1 MTCQC
6 RSMSRTLDASRTQR
20 LVSHAHG
27 HSGSNQK
34 STRAFVGALCTAS
47 VTITCSSESLGPP
60 VAVVLLRTA
69 NSRPRRL
76 VPRLFPDFAVH
87 TPRDRPREP
96 SSTRGK
102 LPGVAVPNLTRSDAA
117 ARAEILAV
125 QSYDLQLDV
134 TDGAGRA
141 GDHTFRSTTTVE
153 FTCRTPGAETFI
165 DLVADK
171 VHSATLNG
179 HDLDLSGYTAEGG
192 LPLPG
197 LAEQNTLEVDADY
210 RYSNTGE
217 GLHRFEDPEDGQVY
231 LYTQFEPAD
240 AKRMFACF
248 DQPDLKATFTLHVVA
263 PFDWQVVSNT
273 GGRTIEAGT
282 AGSQLVHFERTKR
295 ISTYLVALIAGP
307 YARVTDSHEGIP
319 LGLYCRASLAKYLDP
334 DELFR
339 VTKQGFDFYHRVF
352 DYPYPF
358 DKYDQ
363 LFVPEFNA
371 GAMEN
376 AGAVTFL
383 EDYVFRSKVSRA
395 RYERRAETVLH
406 ELAHM
411 WFGDLVTMRWWDD
424 LWLNESFAT
433 FISTLCQAE
442 ATEYTTAWTTF
453 ANTEKAWAYA
463 QDQLPSTH
471 PVAADIPDVAAVKFN
486 FEGIPYPKGAS
497 VLKQLVAYVGREE
510 FLAGIRR
517 YFRTHEY
524 GNTTLAD
531 LLGPLSESSGRDLSE
546 WAEQWLRT
554 SQVNTLRPVY
564 ELTDDGRF
572 ASFAIEQTAV
582 PEHPV
587 LRNHRLAVG
596 LYDSGPGGLTRTTRV
611 EIDVAGARTEVPE
624 LAGHPAAD
632 LVLVNDDDLTYAKLR
647 LDERSLATLRS
658 GLGTMPDP
666 LARALCWSA
675 AWDMTRDAE
684 LPAREWVHLVLAGID
699 AETEISVVQSLL
711 ARVQAAL
718 SSYADPAWAPTG
730 WTALADKALSALA
743 AAAPGSDQQLQWSR
757 TLASAARTEEHA
769 AVLRGLLDGSVSYE
783 GLEVDADARWVFLQ
797 GLVAIGA
804 AGPDEIDAEADRDA
818 TATGIRRASTAR
830 ALLPT
835 PEAKERAW
843 QRAFHDD
850 EIPNAVHEA
859 LLLGFWHPAQ
869 RELTAGY
876 VERYF
881 AEIRPLWDRRPGE
894 IAKNAVQYLFPPVVE
909 QRTVDAADAWLSAP
923 DQPSSLRRLVAEGRD
938 GIARALRARERD
950 AAAR

>member
-1 MTCQC
+1 
-6 RSMSRTLDASRTQR
+6 MS
-20 LVSHAHG
+20 
-27 HSGSNQK
+27 
-34 STRAFVGALCTAS
+34 
-47 VTITCSSESLGPP
+47 
-60 VAVVLLRTA
+60 
-69 NSRPRRL
+69 
-76 VPRLFPDFAVH
+76 
-87 TPRDRPREP
+87 
-96 SSTRGK
+96 
-102 LPGVAVPNLTRSDAA
+102 VPNLTRTDAA
-117 ARAEILAV
+117 ARADLLAV
-125 QSYDLQLDV
+125 QGYDLQLDV
-134 TDGAGRA
+134 TDGAGHP
-141 GDHTFRSTTTVE
+141 GVNTFRSVTTVE
-153 FTCRTPGAETFI
+153 FTSRRTGADTFI
-165 DLVADK
+165 DLVAET

-179 HDLDLSGYTAEGG
+179 VELDVSSYTEEGG

-197 LAEQNTLEVDADY
+197 LAEKNTLVVTADC
-210 RYSNTGE
+210 RYSNSGE

-248 DQPDLKATFTLHVVA
+248 DQPDLKAAVTVHVVA
-263 PFDWQVVSNT
+263 PFDWQVISNN
-273 GGRTIEAGT
+273 GGRTIEAGPG
-282 AGSQLVHFERTKR
+282 GSQLAHFEPTKR

-307 YARVTDSHEGIP
+307 YAKVTDSHEGIP
-319 LGLYCRASLAKYLDP
+319 LALYCRASLAKFLDP

-339 VTKQGFDFYHRVF
+339 VTKQGFDFFHRVF

-383 EDYVFRSKVSRA
+383 EDYVFRSKATRA

-433 FISTLCQAE
+433 FASVLCQAQ
-442 ATEYTTAWTTF
+442 ATEYTEAWTTF

-471 PVAADIPDVAAVKFN
+471 PIAADMPDVAAVEVN
-486 FEGIPYPKGAS
+486 FDGITYAKGAS

-510 FLAGIRR
+510 FLAGVRQ

-531 LLGPLSESSGRDLSE
+531 LLAPLEESSGRDLSE
-546 WAEQWLRT
+546 WVDQWLRT
-554 SQVNTLRPVY
+554 SQVNTLRPVF
-564 ELTDDGRF
+564 ELTDDGHYE
-572 ASFAIEQTAV
+572 SFTIEQTAV

-596 LYDSGPGGLTRTTRV
+596 LYSEGPDGLTRTSRV
-611 EIDVAGARTEVPE
+611 ELDVAGARTEVPD
-624 LAGHPAAD
+624 LVGHPAAD
-632 LVLVNDDDLTYAKLR
+632 LVLVNDEDLTYAKLR
-647 LDERSLATLRS
+647 LDERSLATLRTRI
-658 GLGTMPDP
+658 GAIPDP

-684 LPAREWVHLVLAGID
+684 LPAREWVQLVLAGVD

-711 ARVQAAL
+711 ARVQTAL
-718 SSYADPAWAPTG
+718 ISYADPSWAPTG
-730 WTALADKALSALA
+730 WTMLAEHALSSLE
-743 AAAPGSDQQLQWSR
+743 AAPAGSDAQLQWSR
-757 TLASAARTEEHA
+757 TFASAARTDEHA
-769 AVLRGLLDGSVSYE
+769 EVLRGLLDGSRTLE
-783 GLEVDADARWVFLQ
+783 GLEVDADARWAFLS
-797 GLVAIGA
+797 GLVAIGG
-804 AGPDEIDAEADRDA
+804 AGDAEIDAEAERDA
-818 TATGIRRASTAR
+818 TATGVRRAATAR
-830 ALLPT
+830 ALRPT
-835 PEAKERAW
+835 AESKAETW

-850 EIPNAVHEA
+850 GVPNAVHEA
-859 LLLGFWHPAQ
+859 MLLGFWHPAQ
-869 RELTAGY
+869 RKLTAGY

-881 AEIRPLWDRRPGE
+881 ADIRPLWDRRPGE

-909 QRTVDAADAWLSAP
+909 PRTIVAADAWLADE
-923 DQPSSLRRLVAEGRD
+923 DQPPPLRRLIFEGRD

-950 AAAR
+950 AV

>member
-1 MTCQC
+1 
-6 RSMSRTLDASRTQR
+6 
-20 LVSHAHG
+20 
-27 HSGSNQK
+27 
-34 STRAFVGALCTAS
+34 
-47 VTITCSSESLGPP
+47 
-60 VAVVLLRTA
+60 
-69 NSRPRRL
+69 
-76 VPRLFPDFAVH
+76 
-87 TPRDRPREP
+87 
-96 SSTRGK
+96 
-102 LPGVAVPNLTRSDAA
+102 VAVPNLTRSDAA

-179 HDLDLSGYTAEGG
+179 HDLDVSSYTAEGG

-197 LAEQNTLEVDADY
+197 LADQNTLEVDADY

-319 LGLYCRASLAKYLDP
+319 LALYCRASLAKYLDP

-471 PVAADIPDVAAVKFN
+471 PIAADIPDVAAVEVN
-486 FEGIPYPKGAS
+486 FDGITYAKGAS

-510 FLAGIRR
+510 FLAGVQR
-517 YFRTHEY
+517 YFRRHEY
-524 GNTTLAD
+524 SNTTLAD

-546 WAEQWLRT
+546 WADQWLRT
-554 SQVNTLRPVY
+554 SQVNTLRPVF
-564 ELTDDGRF
+564 ELTDDGRYRN
-572 ASFAIEQTAV
+572 FAIEQTAV

-596 LYDSGPGGLTRTTRV
+596 LYSEGPEGLTRTARV
-611 EIDVAGARTEVPE
+611 ELDVAGARTEVPQ
-624 LAGHPAAD
+624 LAGHPVAD

-647 LDERSLATLRS
+647 LDDRSLATLR
-658 GLGTMPDP
+658 TRIAAIPDP

-684 LPAREWVHLVLAGID
+684 LPARQWVQLTLAGVD

-718 SSYADPAWAPTG
+718 NSYADPAWAPEG
-730 WTALADKALSALA
+730 WARLADSALA
-743 AAAPGSDQQLQWSR
+743 SLEAAPAGSDRQLQWSR
-757 TLASAARTEEHA
+757 TFAGAARTEEHA
-769 AVLRGLLDGSVSYE
+769 AVLRGLLDGSRTIE
-783 GLEVDADARWVFLQ
+783 GLVVDADARWAFLS

-804 AGPDEIDAEADRDA
+804 AGDPEIDAEAARDA
-818 TATGIRRASTAR
+818 TATGIRRAATAR
-830 ALLPT
+830 ALRPT
-835 PEAKERAW
+835 PESKEETW
-843 QRAFHDD
+843 QRIFHDD
-850 EIPNAVHEA
+850 TVPNAVHEA
-859 LLLGFWHPAQ
+859 MLAGFWHPAQ

-881 AEIRPLWDRRPGE
+881 AEIGPLWDRRPGE
-894 IAKNAVQYLFPPVVE
+894 IAKNAVQYLFPPIVE
-909 QRTVDAADAWLSAP
+909 QRTLAAADAWLADPGYPAP
-923 DQPSSLRRLVAEGRD
+923 LRRLVLEGRD
-938 GIARALRARERD
+938 GVARALRAQQRD
-950 AAAR
+950 AAS

>member
-1 MTCQC
+1 
-6 RSMSRTLDASRTQR
+6 LFP
-20 LVSHAHG
+20 AHG
-27 HSGSNQK
+27 
-34 STRAFVGALCTAS
+34 
-47 VTITCSSESLGPP
+47 
-60 VAVVLLRTA
+60 
-69 NSRPRRL
+69 
-76 VPRLFPDFAVH
+76 
-87 TPRDRPREP
+87 
-96 SSTRGK
+96 K
-102 LPGVAVPNLTRSDAA
+102 LTGVAVPNLTRDDAA
-117 ARAEILAV
+117 ARAELLAV

-134 TDGAGRA
+134 TDGAGHA
-141 GDHTFRSTTTVE
+141 GTSTFGSTTTIE
-153 FTCRTPGAETFI
+153 FTCRRPGAGSFV

-179 HDLDLSGYTAEGG
+179 TELDVSGYDEEHG
-192 LPLPG
+192 LPVPG
-197 LAEQNTLEVDADY
+197 LAEQNTLVVVADC

-231 LYTQFEPAD
+231 LYSHFEPAE

-248 DQPDLKATFTLHVVA
+248 DQPDLKGTYTLHVTA
-263 PFDWQVVSNT
+263 PFDWQVVSNS
-273 GGRTIEAGT
+273 GGRTIEAGPS
-282 AGSQLVHFERTKR
+282 GSQLVHFEPTKR

-307 YARVTDSHEGIP
+307 YARVTDAHEGIP
-319 LGLYCRASLAKYLDP
+319 LGLYCRASLAQYLDP

-339 VTKQGFDFYHRVF
+339 VTKQGFDFFHRVF

-433 FISTLCQAE
+433 YISALCQAE

-471 PVAADIPDVAAVKFN
+471 PIAADMPDVASVEVN
-486 FEGIPYPKGAS
+486 FDGITYAKGAS
-497 VLKQLVAYVGREE
+497 VLKQLVAYVGRDE
-510 FLAGIRR
+510 FLAGIRG
-517 YFRTHEY
+517 YFRAHEY

-531 LLGPLSESSGRDLSE
+531 LLGPLSESSGRDLTAWS
-546 WAEQWLRT
+546 EQWLQT
-554 SQVNTLRPVY
+554 SQVNTLRPVF

-572 ASFAIEQTAV
+572 KSFAIEQTAV

-587 LRNHRLAVG
+587 LRRHRLAVG
-596 LYDSGPGGLTRTTRV
+596 LYSSGPDGLTCVHRV
-611 EIDVAGARTEVPE
+611 ELDVDGARTEVPE
-624 LAGHPAAD
+624 LAGHPAAE
-632 LVLVNDDDLTYAKLR
+632 LVLVNDEDLTYAKLR

-658 GLGTMPDP
+658 GIGRMPDS

-684 LPAREWVHLVLAGID
+684 LPAREWVQMVLAGID
-699 AETEISVVQSLL
+699 AESEMTVVQSLL
-711 ARVQAAL
+711 TRVQTAL
-718 SSYADPAWAPTG
+718 ASYVDPAWAEGG
-730 WTALADKALSALA
+730 WTALADKALASLEN
-743 AAAPGSDQQLQWSR
+743 AAPGSDQQLQWSR
-757 TLASAARTEEHA
+757 TFASAARTPEHA

-783 GLEVDADARWVFLQ
+783 GLAVDADARWAFLAA
-797 GLVAIGA
+797 LVAIGA
-804 AGPDEIDAEADRDA
+804 AGDAEIDAEAERDA
-818 TATGIRRASTAR
+818 TATGIRRTATVR
-830 ALLPT
+830 ALRPT
-835 PEAKERAW
+835 AQAKEEAW
-843 QRAFHDD
+843 RRAFHDD
-850 EIPNAVHEA
+850 SVPNAVHEA
-859 LLLGFWHPAQ
+859 LLAGFWHPAQ
-869 RELTAGY
+869 RALTGGF
-876 VERYF
+876 VDRYF

-909 QRTVDAADAWLSAP
+909 QRTIAAADAWLADE
-923 DQPSSLRRLVAEGRD
+923 DQPAPLRRLVSEGRD

-950 AAAR
+950 ARAD

>member
-1 MTCQC
+1 
-6 RSMSRTLDASRTQR
+6 
-20 LVSHAHG
+20 VS
-27 HSGSNQK
+27 
-34 STRAFVGALCTAS
+34 
-47 VTITCSSESLGPP
+47 
-60 VAVVLLRTA
+60 
-69 NSRPRRL
+69 
-76 VPRLFPDFAVH
+76 
-87 TPRDRPREP
+87 
-96 SSTRGK
+96 
-102 LPGVAVPNLTRSDAA
+102 VPNLTRTDAA
-117 ARAEILAV
+117 ARAELLHV

-134 TDGAGRA
+134 TDGAGHP
-141 GDHTFRSTTTVE
+141 GEHTFRSVTTVE
-153 FTCRTPGAETFI
+153 FSSREAGADTFI
-165 DLVADK
+165 DLVAES
-171 VHSATLNG
+171 VLSATLNG
-179 HDLDLSGYTAEGG
+179 VELDVSTYTEEGG

-197 LAEQNTLEVDADY
+197 LAEQNTLVVTADC

-217 GLHRFEDPEDGQVY
+217 GLHRFEDPEDEQVY

-248 DQPDLKATFTLHVVA
+248 DQPDLKAAVTVHVVA
-263 PFDWQVVSNT
+263 PFDWQVISNS
-273 GGRTIEAGT
+273 GGRTIEAGPG
-282 AGSQLVHFERTKR
+282 GSQLAHFEPTKR
-295 ISTYLVALIAGP
+295 ISTYLVALVAGP
-307 YARVTDSHEGIP
+307 YARVTDSHAGIP
-319 LGLYCRASLAKYLDP
+319 LGLYCRASLAKYLDA
-334 DELFR
+334 DELFH
-339 VTKQGFDFYHRVF
+339 VTKQGFDFFHRVF

-376 AGAVTFL
+376 AGAVTIL

-433 FISTLCQAE
+433 YISTLCQAE

-471 PVAADIPDVAAVKFN
+471 PIAADIPDVAAVEVN
-486 FEGIPYPKGAS
+486 FDGITYAKGAS

-510 FLAGIRR
+510 FLAGVRR

-546 WAEQWLRT
+546 WVDQWLRT
-554 SQVNTLRPVY
+554 SQVNTLRPVF
-564 ELTDDGRF
+564 ELTDDGRYS
-572 ASFAIEQTAV
+572 SFAIEQTAV

-596 LYDSGPGGLTRTTRV
+596 LYSEGPDGLTRSSRV
-611 EIDVAGARTEVPE
+611 ELDVTGARTEVPE
-624 LAGHPAAD
+624 LVGHPAAD

-647 LDERSLATLRS
+647 LDERSLATLRTRI
-658 GLGTMPDP
+658 GAIPDP

-684 LPAREWVHLVLAGID
+684 LPAREWVQMVLAGVD

-711 ARVQAAL
+711 ARVQTAL
-718 SSYADPAWAPTG
+718 TSYADPSWAPTG
-730 WTALADKALSALA
+730 WAMLADHALA
-743 AAAPGSDQQLQWSR
+743 ALEAAPSGSDAQLQWSR
-757 TLASAARTEEHA
+757 TFASAARSVEHA
-769 AVLRGLLDGSVSYE
+769 AVLRGLLDGSRTVE
-783 GLEVDADARWVFLQ
+783 GLQVDADARWAFLS

-804 AGPDEIDAEADRDA
+804 AGDAEIDAEAARDA
-818 TATGIRRASTAR
+818 TATGIRRAATAR
-830 ALLPT
+830 ALRPT
-835 PEAKERAW
+835 AESKEETW

-850 EIPNAVHEA
+850 TVPNALHEA
-859 LLLGFWHPAQ
+859 TLLGFWHPAQ

-881 AEIRPLWDRRPGE
+881 ADIRQLWDRRPGE

-909 QRTVDAADAWLSAP
+909 PRTIVAADAWLA
-923 DQPSSLRRLVAEGRD
+923 DQEQPPPLRRLIFEGRD
-938 GIARALRARERD
+938 GIARALRARELD
-950 AAAR
+950 ADAHL

>member
-1 MTCQC
+1 
-6 RSMSRTLDASRTQR
+6 
-20 LVSHAHG
+20 
-27 HSGSNQK
+27 
-34 STRAFVGALCTAS
+34 
-47 VTITCSSESLGPP
+47 
-60 VAVVLLRTA
+60 VAKA
-69 NSRPRRL
+69 
-76 VPRLFPDFAVH
+76 
-87 TPRDRPREP
+87 
-96 SSTRGK
+96 
-102 LPGVAVPNLTRSDAA
+102 NLTRIDAA
-117 ARAEILAV
+117 ARAALLSL

-134 TDGAGRA
+134 TDGAGHPGA
-141 GDHTFRSTTTVE
+141 GTFRSTTTVE
-153 FTCRTPGAETFI
+153 FSCREAGAATFI
-165 DLVADK
+165 DLIAES

-179 HDLDLSGYTAEGG
+179 DELDVSTYTEAGG

-197 LAEQNTLEVDADY
+197 LAEQNTLVVTADC
-210 RYSNTGE
+210 RYSNSGE
-217 GLHRFEDPEDGQVY
+217 GLHRFEDPEDGQIY

-240 AKRMFACF
+240 AKRVFACF
-248 DQPDLKATFTLHVVA
+248 DQPDLKATFTLHVTA

-273 GGRTIEAGT
+273 GGRTVEAGPG
-282 AGSQLVHFERTKR
+282 GSQLVHFEPTRR

-307 YARVTDSHEGIP
+307 YAKVTDVHEGIP
-319 LGLYCRASLAKYLDP
+319 LGLYCRASLAEYLDP
-334 DELFR
+334 DALFAL
-339 VTKQGFDFYHRVF
+339 TKQGFDYYHRVF

-395 RYERRAETVLH
+395 VYERRAETILH

-433 FISTLCQAE
+433 YISTLCQAE

-471 PVAADIPDVAAVKFN
+471 PIAADIPDVAAVEVN
-486 FEGIPYPKGAS
+486 FDGITYAKGAS
-497 VLKQLVAYVGREE
+497 VLKQLVAYVGQDE
-510 FLAGIRR
+510 FLAGVRR
-517 YFRTHEY
+517 YFRRHEY

-531 LLGPLSESSGRDLSE
+531 LLTPLSESSGRDLSA
-546 WAEQWLRT
+546 WADQWLRT
-554 SQVNTLRPVY
+554 SQVNTLRPVF

-587 LRNHRLAVG
+587 LRDHRLAVG
-596 LYDSGPGGLTRTTRV
+596 LYSQGPDGLTRTSRV
-611 EIDVAGARTEVPE
+611 ELDVAGARTEVPD
-624 LAGHPAAD
+624 LVGHPAAD

-647 LDERSLATLRS
+647 LDERSLATLR
-658 GLGTMPDP
+658 GRIGAIPDP

-684 LPAREWVHLVLAGID
+684 LPAREWVQLVLAGVD
-699 AETEISVVQSLL
+699 AESEISVVQSLL
-711 ARVQAAL
+711 TRVQLAL
-718 SSYADPAWAPTG
+718 RSYVDPSWADTG
-730 WTALADKALSALA
+730 WTRLADHALA
-743 AAAPGSDQQLQWSR
+743 ALEAAPPGSDVQLQWSR
-757 TLASAARTEEHA
+757 TLAGAARSDEHA
-769 AVLRGLLDGSVSYE
+769 AVLRSLLDGSKTLE
-783 GLEVDADARWVFLQ
+783 GLAVDADARWAFLS

-804 AGPDEIDAEADRDA
+804 AGDAEIDAEEGRDA
-818 TATGIRRASTAR
+818 TATGVRRAATAR
-830 ALLPT
+830 ALRPT
-835 PEAKERAW
+835 AESKEESW

-850 EIPNAVHEA
+850 SVPNAVHEA
-859 LLLGFWHPAQ
+859 ILQGFWHPAQ

-876 VERYF
+876 VDRYF
-881 AEIRPLWDRRPGE
+881 ADVRSLWDRRPGE

-909 QRTVDAADAWLSAP
+909 PRTIAAADAWLADADHPAP
-923 DQPSSLRRLVAEGRD
+923 LRRLVAEGRD
-938 GIARALRARERD
+938 GIARALRARQRD
-950 AAAR
+950 GM

>member
-1 MTCQC
+1 
-6 RSMSRTLDASRTQR
+6 
-20 LVSHAHG
+20 VS
-27 HSGSNQK
+27 
-34 STRAFVGALCTAS
+34 
-47 VTITCSSESLGPP
+47 
-60 VAVVLLRTA
+60 
-69 NSRPRRL
+69 
-76 VPRLFPDFAVH
+76 
-87 TPRDRPREP
+87 
-96 SSTRGK
+96 
-102 LPGVAVPNLTRSDAA
+102 VPNLTRTDAA
-117 ARAEILAV
+117 ARADLLAV
-125 QSYDLQLDV
+125 QGYDLQLDV
-134 TDGAGRA
+134 TDGAGHP
-141 GDHTFRSTTTVE
+141 GVNTFRSVTTVE
-153 FTCRTPGAETFI
+153 FTSRRTGADTFI
-165 DLVADK
+165 DLVAET

-179 HDLDLSGYTAEGG
+179 VELDVSSYTEEGG

-197 LAEQNTLEVDADY
+197 LAEKNTLVVTADC
-210 RYSNTGE
+210 RYSNSGE

-248 DQPDLKATFTLHVVA
+248 DQPDLKAAVTVHVVA
-263 PFDWQVVSNT
+263 PFDWQVISNN
-273 GGRTIEAGT
+273 GGRTIEAGPG
-282 AGSQLVHFERTKR
+282 GSQLAHFEPTKR

-307 YARVTDSHEGIP
+307 YAKVTDSHEGIP
-319 LGLYCRASLAKYLDP
+319 LALYCRASLAKFLDP

-339 VTKQGFDFYHRVF
+339 VTKQGFDFFHRVF

-433 FISTLCQAE
+433 YISTLCQSE

-471 PVAADIPDVAAVKFN
+471 PIAADIPDVAAVEVN
-486 FEGIPYPKGAS
+486 FDGITYAKGAS

-510 FLAGIRR
+510 FLAGVRQ

-524 GNTTLAD
+524 GNTTLTD
-531 LLGPLSESSGRDLSE
+531 LLAPLEESSGRDLSE
-546 WAEQWLRT
+546 WVDQWLRT
-554 SQVNTLRPVY
+554 SQVNTLRPVF
-564 ELTDDGRF
+564 ELTDDGHYE
-572 ASFAIEQTAV
+572 SFTIEQTAV

-596 LYDSGPGGLTRTTRV
+596 LYSEGPDGLTRTSRV
-611 EIDVAGARTEVPE
+611 ELDVAGARTEVPD
-624 LAGHPAAD
+624 LVGHPAAD
-632 LVLVNDDDLTYAKLR
+632 LVLVNDEDLTYAKLR
-647 LDERSLATLRS
+647 LDERSLATLRTRI
-658 GLGTMPDP
+658 GAIPDP

-684 LPAREWVHLVLAGID
+684 LPAREWVQLVLAGVD

-711 ARVQAAL
+711 ARVQTAL
-718 SSYADPAWAPTG
+718 NSYADPSWAPTG
-730 WTALADKALSALA
+730 WTMLAEHALSSLE
-743 AAAPGSDQQLQWSR
+743 AAPAGSDAQLQWSR
-757 TLASAARTEEHA
+757 TFASAARTDEHA
-769 AVLRGLLDGSVSYE
+769 EVLRGLLDGSRTLE
-783 GLEVDADARWVFLQ
+783 GLEVDADARWAFLS
-797 GLVAIGA
+797 GLVAIGG
-804 AGPDEIDAEADRDA
+804 AGDAEIDAEAERDA
-818 TATGIRRASTAR
+818 TATGVRRAATAR
-830 ALLPT
+830 ALRPT
-835 PEAKERAW
+835 AESKAETW

-850 EIPNAVHEA
+850 GVPNAVHEA
-859 LLLGFWHPAQ
+859 MLLGFWHPAQ
-869 RELTAGY
+869 RKLTAGY

-881 AEIRPLWDRRPGE
+881 ADIRPLWDRRPGE

-909 QRTVDAADAWLSAP
+909 PRTIVAADAWLADE
-923 DQPSSLRRLVAEGRD
+923 DQPPPLRRLIFEGRD

-950 AAAR
+950 AV

>member
-1 MTCQC
+1 M
-6 RSMSRTLDASRTQR
+6 
-20 LVSHAHG
+20 
-27 HSGSNQK
+27 
-34 STRAFVGALCTAS
+34 
-47 VTITCSSESLGPP
+47 
-60 VAVVLLRTA
+60 
-69 NSRPRRL
+69 
-76 VPRLFPDFAVH
+76 
-87 TPRDRPREP
+87 
-96 SSTRGK
+96 
-102 LPGVAVPNLTRSDAA
+102 AVPNLTRTDAA
-117 ARAEILAV
+117 VRAELLAV
-125 QSYDLQLDV
+125 QSYDISLDV
-134 TDGAGRA
+134 TDGAGHPGER
-141 GDHTFRSTTTVE
+141 TFRSTTTVE
-153 FTCRTPGAETFI
+153 FTCRRPGADTFI
-165 DLVADK
+165 DLVAET
-171 VHSATLNG
+171 VLSATLNG
-179 HDLDLSGYTAEGG
+179 TELDVRGYTEDGG

-197 LAEQNTLEVDADY
+197 LAEQNTLVVTADC
-210 RYSNTGE
+210 RYSNSGE
-217 GLHRFEDPEDGQVY
+217 GLHRFLDPEDGQVY

-240 AKRMFACF
+240 AKRMFTCF
-248 DQPDLKATFTLHVVA
+248 DQPDLKASFTLHVTA
-263 PFDWQVVSNT
+263 PFDWQVISNT
-273 GGRTIEAGT
+273 GDRTIEAGEG
-282 AGSQLVHFERTKR
+282 GSQLARFAPTKR

-307 YARVTDSHEGIP
+307 YAKVTDLHEGIP
-319 LGLYCRASLAKYLDP
+319 LGLYCRASLAQYLDA
-334 DELFR
+334 DEMFR
-339 VTKQGFDFYHRVF
+339 ITKQGFDFYHRVF

-433 FISTLCQAE
+433 YISTLAQAE

-471 PVAADIPDVAAVKFN
+471 PIAADIPDVAAVEVN
-486 FEGIPYPKGAS
+486 FDGITYAKGAS

-510 FLAGIRR
+510 FLTGVQR
-517 YFRTHEY
+517 YFRRHEY

-546 WAEQWLRT
+546 WADQWLRT

-564 ELTDDGRF
+564 ELTDDGRY
-572 ASFAIEQTAV
+572 AGFAIEQTAV
-582 PEHPV
+582 AEHPV

-596 LYDSGPGGLTRTTRV
+596 LYSEGPDGLTRTHRV
-611 EIDVAGARTEVPE
+611 ELDVAGARTEVPE

-647 LDERSLATLRS
+647 LDERSLTTLRTRI
-658 GLGTMPDP
+658 GAIPDP

-684 LPAREWVHLVLAGID
+684 LPAREWVQLVLAGVGT
-699 AETEISVVQSLL
+699 ETESSVIQSLL

-730 WTALADKALSALA
+730 WAQLADAALA
-743 AAAPGSDQQLQWSR
+743 ALETAPAGSDQQLLWSR
-757 TLASAARTEEHA
+757 TLAAAARTEEHA
-769 AVLRGLLDGSVSYE
+769 AALRGLLDGSRTVA
-783 GLEVDADARWVFLQ
+783 GLEVDADARWAFLH

-804 AGPDEIDAEADRDA
+804 AGDAEIDAEAERDA
-818 TATGIRRASTAR
+818 TATGIRRAATAR
-830 ALLPT
+830 ALRPT
-835 PEAKERAW
+835 AESKEETW
-843 QRAFHDD
+843 QRAFTD
-850 EIPNAVHEA
+850 ETLPNAVHEA
-859 LLLGFWHPAQ
+859 MLQGFWHPAQ

-876 VERYF
+876 VDRYF
-881 AEIRPLWDRRPGE
+881 AEVRPVWDRRPGE

-909 QRTVDAADAWLSAP
+909 PRTIAAADAWLSDAE
-923 DQPSSLRRLVAEGRD
+923 QPPALRRLVFEGRD

-950 AAAR
+950 ADAGQR